1 MSTAAPKYRRQPS
14 GEWLGYP
21 ELKLDD
27 IEHES
32 FKFTKSVSEA
42 LVDNR
47 KGRVY
52 LLMEHGLYNRF
63 LQAVRKKFGNI
74 SYVNVEQAALE
85 AVQKWV
91 EGVETT

>member
-1 MSTAAPKYRRQPS
+1 MTAAPKYRKQPS
-14 GEWLGYP
+14 GEWLGFP

-32 FKFTKSVSEA
+32 FKFTKYVSQA

-52 LLMEHGLYNRF
+52 LLMEHDLYNRF

-74 SYVNVEQAALE
+74 SHVNIEQAALE
-85 AVQKWV
+85 AVKAWV
-91 EGVETT
+91 EGVETQ

>member
-1 MSTAAPKYRRQPS
+1 MTTAPKYRKQPA
-14 GEWLGYP
+14 GEWLGFP
-21 ELKLDD
+21 ELKLED

-32 FKFTKSVSEA
+32 FKFTKYVSQA

-52 LLMEHGLYNRF
+52 LLMEHNFYNRF

-74 SYVNVEQAALE
+74 SSVNVEKAASE
-85 AVQKWV
+85 AVKTWV
-91 EGVETT
+91 EGVETQ